1 MNVGSQMKKI
11 IVAGDSMLDI
21 YHFGKVNR
29 ISPEAPV
36 PVFLETGNC
45 KSVPGGA
52 ANVAVNIAAIGVN
65 TELFSVIGTD
75 ANGDTLINL
84 LANLDIDVSK
94 IRRLSG
100 RRTTSKLRFI
110 GPNNQQLLRVDVEDT
125 DDISIEMVQSELD
138 AINRNYN
145 DIGLILLSDYNK
157 GFLTEEIAQ
166 KLIEIGNKLDI
177 PVIIDVKD
185 KNLSKYKGA
194 YLLKPNRKELSDL
207 INMPTDTLEEAEKAA
222 IELCKLTECR
232 YVLTTLGAEGML
244 LVNNQEKLVYSKSM
258 AKEVF
263 DVTGAGDTSVAYLAA
278 GLLLGKTIYESVETA
293 NYAAG
298 VQVSKVGTSIVY
310 PNEVEIAM
318 SGDKIE
324 LDRKQINYYQKDEIK
339 NLLKSKTQNKKIVF
353 TNGCFDI
360 LHAGHITYLKKAKE
374 LGDLLVVGVNSDDSV
389 RRLKGS
395 SRPINSL
402 SDRCLLLS
410 ALEFVDFVIPF
421 GEDTPYELIK
431 AIAPDVLV
439 KGGDYDI
446 EDIVGKDIVQA
457 NGGRVITI
465 PLVEGKSTTGIMD
478 KLRRTQ

>member
-1 MNVGSQMKKI
+1 MKKI
-11 IVAGDSMLDI
+11 LVAGDSMLDI

-36 PVFLETGNC
+36 PVFLETGNY
-45 KSVPGGA
+45 KNVPGGA
-52 ANVAVNIAAIGVN
+52 ANVAVNIAAIGLN
-65 TELFSVIGTD
+65 TELFSVTGAD
-75 ANGDTLINL
+75 SNGDTLINL
-84 LANLDIDVSK
+84 LGNLNIDVSK
-94 IRRLSG
+94 IRRLTD

-110 GPNNQQLLRVDVEDT
+110 GPNNQQLLRADVEDT
-125 DDISIEMVQSELD
+125 DGISIEMVQSELD
-138 AINRNYN
+138 EINSNYD

-157 GFLTEEIAQ
+157 GFLTDEIAQ
-166 KLIEIGNKLDI
+166 KLIEIGKKHDI

-185 KNLSKYKGA
+185 NNLSKYKGA

-207 INMPTDTLEEAEKAA
+207 INMPTDTLEEVEKAA

-263 DVTGAGDTSVAYLAA
+263 DVTGAGDTSIAYVAAE
-278 GLLLGKTIYESVETA
+278 LLLGKNIYEAVEMA

-310 PNEVEIAM
+310 PHEVEEAM
-318 SGDKIE
+318 SGDKKE
-324 LDRKQINYYQKDEIK
+324 RDRKLINYYQQDKMND
-339 NLLKSKTQNKKIVF
+339 LLKSKAQNKKIVF

-389 RRLKGS
+389 RRLKGL

-402 SDRCLLLS
+402 NDRCLLLS

-421 GEDTPYELIK
+421 EEDTPYELIK

-465 PLVEGKSTTGIMD
+465 PLVEGKSTTGIID
-478 KLRRTQ
+478 KLRRT